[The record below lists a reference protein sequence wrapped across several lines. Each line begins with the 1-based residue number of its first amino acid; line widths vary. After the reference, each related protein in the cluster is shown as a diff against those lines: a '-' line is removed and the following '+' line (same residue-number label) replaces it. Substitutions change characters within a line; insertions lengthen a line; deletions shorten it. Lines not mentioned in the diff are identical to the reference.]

1 MPEFFAGLDLGQAN
15 DYSALAIAEVVAVGT
30 GEEEPIPGSHVV
42 DPDGRSRPATRE
54 KTERRYDLRHLQR
67 FPLHTDYPAI
77 VDAVAALLGR
87 EPLGGADVTLA
98 LDFTGVGRPI
108 FDLFA
113 KARLRGTL
121 VPVTIHGGDAA
132 SRDGR
137 GWRVPKRELISAT
150 QVLLQT
156 GRLRIAG
163 AGRGRHAGPGAG
175 RLPRQDQRLGARQL
189 RRARGAARRSGPRGG
204 PGGLDVRA
212 RPAAP
217 LGRGLG
223 APSPNGRPPG

>member
-1 MPEFFAGLDLGQAN
+1 MPEFFAGLDLGQAH
-15 DYSALAIAEVVAVGT
+15 DFTALAIAEVVAVGT

-156 GRLRIAG
+156 GRLRIAPALAEAETLVRELADYRVKISASG
-163 AGRGRHAGPGAG
+163 HDSYDAREGQHDDLVLAVALAAWTSERGR
-175 RLPRQDQRLGARQL
+175 PRRWGVA
-189 RRARGAARRSGPRGG
+189 
-204 PGGLDVRA
+204 
-212 RPAAP
+212 
-217 LGRGLG
+217 
-223 APSPNGRPPG
+223 

>member
-1 MPEFFAGLDLGQAN
+1 MPEFFAGLDLGQAH
-15 DYSALAIAEVVAVGT
+15 DYTALAIAEVVAVPT
-30 GEEEPIPGSHVV
+30 GELEPIPGSHVV
-42 DPDGRSRPATRE
+42 DPDGRSRPVTHE
-54 KTERRYDLRHLQR
+54 KTAQRYDLRYLHR
-67 FPLHTDYPAI
+67 FPLNTPYPDI
-77 VDAVAALLGR
+77 VAAVAALLGR

-156 GRLRIAG
+156 GRLRIAPALAEAETLVRELADYRVKISASG
-163 AGRGRHAGPGAG
+163 HDSYDAREGQHDDVVLTVALAAWTSERGR
-175 RLPRQDQRLGARQL
+175 
-189 RRARGAARRSGPRGG
+189 PRGW
-204 PGGLDVRA
+204 A
-212 RPAAP
+212 SA
-217 LGRGLG
+217 
-223 APSPNGRPPG
+223 